1 MPKVWGVRAIFRKV
15 RQCVPCLKFMKKA
28 LSYLL
33 LLLSAATLPLA
44 LAQVQLNPV
53 PTRIV
58 GQDNTSQNT
67 ANLVEGREFNNPLG
81 VAVDTTQNPPVL
93 YVADTGNNR
102 VLGFRNALS
111 FTNGQK
117 ADIVIGQ
124 TDFLSSAAQGPF
136 QGGVRN
142 TGLASPTGLAVD
154 KAGNL
159 YVVDSGNNRVLRF
172 PTPFTQANLF
182 PDLAIGQTSFNTNG
196 ANPGGISGSTLSLNN
211 ANGVFQAYIAFD
223 AAGNLFVADA
233 GNNRV
238 LGFSAADL
246 ATSPAVSGPTA
257 FVVLGQ
263 LDSASGGFSSA
274 TAVTSLNAINTP
286 TGLAFDQAGNLYVSE
301 SPRSVRSRVL
311 VYSPPF
317 TTGKSAARLIGVVPS
332 TVVPQPLAISEQQL
346 APGVGGLFII
356 NNELGVVDTGFNR
369 LLVYNPITQFTSNT
383 LTQQAQV
390 VFGQPNFSVAL
401 ANQGLPE
408 PSAIT
413 LLTPS
418 AVAVTGT
425 QLFIADTGN
434 NRVIAVPYSANAIGS
449 ATGVLGQDAFNFNAP
464 NLVEGREF
472 RFVSG
477 NNAFDSGIAADLTG
491 STPHLWV
498 SDTYNNRVLGFRD
511 LRTVKAGAKADIVIG
526 QPDFQH
532 SEVNYPFNDANKPSA
547 NSLRAPTGLIVDPAG
562 NLYVADTGNSRVVRY
577 PNPFAT
583 GQNYPAA
590 DLVLGQPSA
599 TNAPIRDASAAT
611 MSAPYGLAF
620 ATNNG
625 LLVSDV
631 NLNRVLFFT
640 GTSATFT
647 SGMAASKVFGQANF
661 TSTAAGSDLN
671 RFNNPHHIATDT
683 DDRLYVADTGNNRVL
698 IFDRAPTAGADPR
711 AGLQISGLAGPRGI
725 YVSASTGAI
734 LVANAGGNTVQQY
747 PNFNTLIVSS
757 AGSGSFAPTATISDF
772 APLAVTLDAF
782 GDLYTADGFNRVTVN
797 FPGLTILNSANF
809 NPTQPLAP
817 GEIASIFG
825 FANQFGTVT
834 QAANAPLPTQLAN
847 VQVLYN
853 GTPAPLYYIG
863 PNQINFVIPNNAPT
877 SGTADLIVMRTD
889 TGQILGNFP
898 IQMNVAAPAIFT
910 IGTIPGQG
918 QVAAINQ
925 DGTINGPK
933 NPAPNLSVVAFFGTG
948 EGFVPG
954 APPDGVAATGAI
966 SSPQHINVI
975 IGQLGFVPDE
985 NVLYSGLAPGLPGVW
1000 QVNVRVPNNVAPTT
1014 STGNIT
1020 PVVFLVSSIPSNGQ
1034 PPNRVLT
1041 TMWVT
1046 PPK

>member
-1 MPKVWGVRAIFRKV
+1 
-15 RQCVPCLKFMKKA
+15 MKKA
-28 LSYLL
+28 LLYSLL
-33 LLLSAATLPLA
+33 WLPLA
-44 LAQVQLNPV
+44 ILPPARAQVQLNPA

-58 GQDNTSQNT
+58 GQDNMTQT
-67 ANLVEGREFNNPLG
+67 AANLVEGREFNTPLG
-81 VAVDTTQNPPVL
+81 IAVDTTQNPPAL

-124 TDFLSSAAQGPF
+124 TDFLSTAPQGPF
-136 QGGVRN
+136 TGGVRN

-154 KAGNL
+154 QAGNL
-159 YVVDSGNNRVLRF
+159 YVVDSGNNRILRF
-172 PTPFTQANLF
+172 PTPFKQANLF

-196 ANPGGISGSTLSLNN
+196 PNNNGISATTLSLNN
-211 ANGVFQAYIAFD
+211 ANGTFQAYITFD
-223 AAGNLFVADA
+223 AAGNLFVGDA

-246 ATSPAVSGPTA
+246 AANPPVSGPSA
-257 FVVLGQ
+257 YVVLGQ
-263 LDSASGGFSSA
+263 LDFASGGFNNN
-274 TAVTSLNAINTP
+274 TAATSLNAINAP
-286 TGLAFDQAGNLYVSE
+286 TGVAFDQAGNLYVSE
-301 SPRSVRSRVL
+301 SSRSARSRV
-311 VYSPPF
+311 VIYSPPF
-317 TTGKSAARLIGVVPS
+317 TVGKTAARLIGVVPA

-346 APGVGGLFII
+346 APSAGGVFIV
-356 NNELGVVDTGFNR
+356 NNSLGVVDSGFNR
-369 LLVYNPITQFTSNT
+369 LLVYNPLSQFTSNV
-383 LTQQAQV
+383 LTQQAQI
-390 VFGQPNFSVAL
+390 VFGQPNFSVAQP
-401 ANQGLPE
+401 NQNLPE
-408 PSAIT
+408 PSAVT
-413 LLTPS
+413 LQGPA

-425 QLFIADTGN
+425 QLFIVDSGN

-464 NLVEGREF
+464 NLAEGREF
-472 RFVSG
+472 RFISG
-477 NNAFDSGIAADLTG
+477 GNAPDAGIATDLT
-491 STPHLWV
+491 SAIPHLWV
-498 SDTYNNRVLGFRD
+498 ADTYNNRVLGFRD

-532 SEVNYPFNDANKPSA
+532 TEANYPFNDPNRPTAN
-547 NSLRAPTGLIVDPAG
+547 NLRAPTGLIVDSAG
-562 NLYVADTGNSRVVRY
+562 NLFVADTGNGRVVRF

-583 GQNYPAA
+583 GQNFPAA
-590 DLVLGQPSA
+590 DLVLGQA
-599 TNAPIRDASAAT
+599 TATSAPIRDASAAT
-611 MSAPYGLAF
+611 MAAPYGLAL

-625 LLVSDV
+625 LLVADI
-631 NLNRVLFFT
+631 NLNRVLFFA
-640 GTSATFT
+640 GAPSTFT
-647 SGMAASKVFGQANF
+647 TGMAASKVFGQPNF
-661 TSTAAGSDLN
+661 TSTGSGTDLN
-671 RFNNPHHIATDT
+671 RFSAPHHIATDT
-683 DDRLYVADTGNNRVL
+683 DDRLYVADSSNNRVL
-698 IFDRAPTAGADPR
+698 IFDRAPLAGTDPR
-711 AGLQISGLAGPRGI
+711 AATLISGLNVPRGI

-734 LVANAGGNTVQQY
+734 WVANASGNNIQQY

-757 AGSGSFAPTATISDF
+757 AGSGSFTPTATISDGL
-772 APLAVTLDAF
+772 PLAVTLDAF
-782 GDLYTADGFNRVTVN
+782 GDLYTADGSNRVQIN
-797 FPGLTILNSANF
+797 FPGLTTLNAANF
-809 NPTQPLAP
+809 NPAQPLAP

-825 FANQFGTVT
+825 FANQFGAVT

-847 VQVLYN
+847 VEVLFN
-853 GTPAPLYYIG
+853 GAPAPLYYIG
-863 PNQINFVIPNNAPT
+863 PNQINFVIPNGAPT
-877 SGTADLIVMRTD
+877 TGTADLLVMRAD

-898 IQMNVAAPAIFT
+898 VQMNIAAPALFT

-933 NPAPNLSVVAFFGTG
+933 NPAANGSVVSFYGTG

-975 IGQLGFVPDE
+975 VGLQGFAPDE
-985 NVLYSGLAPGLPGVW
+985 DVLYSGLAPGLPGVW
-1000 QVNVRVPNNVAPTT
+1000 QVNVRIPANVAPTT
-1014 STGNIT
+1014 STGNVT

-1041 TMWVT
+1041 TMWVA